1 MGATVFDAARVKTW
15 KTADGRVAYLWEE
28 KTHCIKD
35 GPKHSSWCAMAFG
48 SKADIIRRIYGVAS
62 SIPGGMLKVG
72 GRSETAFVDAMLRVL
87 EAPLQLAS
95 DKVFL
100 ENAHKG
106 FYAAITDENRAAI
119 RRHLQDSGRLDL
131 AHKILDPQSKPMQV
145 EFSLATDFDAIKA
158 IINDVEY
165 DGLDFNDRKSRLKG
179 ISVWRA
185 FQHPNTTTGGLG
197 GSAEST
203 LPQAQKPALEL
214 RIYRTNI
221 NMAYPGS
228 PSEVLAH
235 LATFNGK
242 LIWIGEADGYDL
254 PATVI
259 KVAGDIHSSTGH
271 KVLRP
276 LLREVDAGLKQ
287 PLPCSDSASFSFT
300 KDDCQWFAKNLEEV
314 RIKLQKPEGPSM
326 EVSSQELASISRPGF
341 NALRYL
347 LDSSVHRSRLV
358 ITGQDE
364 ATEREEAQEEQ
375 RGASCPELF

>member
-15 KTADGRVAYLWEE
+15 RTADGRVAYLWEE

-48 SKADIIRRIYGVAS
+48 RKADIIRRIYATAS

-72 GRSETAFVDAMLRVL
+72 GRSETAFVDAMLKVL
-87 EAPLQLAS
+87 QAPLELGS

-100 ENAHKG
+100 ENAQKG
-106 FYAAITDENRAAI
+106 FYAVITDENRTAI
-119 RRHLQDSGRLDL
+119 RQHLQDSGRLDL
-131 AHKILDPQSKPMQV
+131 AQKILDPQSKPMRV
-145 EFSLATDFDAIKA
+145 EFSLNTDFDAINA
-158 IINDVEY
+158 IVNDVEY
-165 DGLDFNDRKSRLKG
+165 DGLDFNDRRCRCKG
-179 ISVWRA
+179 TSVWKT
-185 FQHPNTTTGGLG
+185 FQQPNTTTGELG
-197 GSAEST
+197 PVEST
-203 LPQAQKPALEL
+203 LPQAQKPTLDL

-242 LIWIGEADGYDL
+242 LIWIGEPDRYDL
-254 PATVI
+254 PGTLI

-276 LLREVDAGLKQ
+276 LLREMEAGLKN
-287 PLPCSDSASFSFT
+287 PLPCNDSASFSFT

-314 RIKLQKPEGPSM
+314 RTKLQKPDGPAM
-326 EVSSQELASISRPGF
+326 QFSSQELASISRPAF

-347 LDSSVHRSRLV
+347 FESSVHRSRLV

-364 ATEREEAQEEQ
+364 AAEREEAQDEQ
-375 RGASCPELF
+375 RVASYPELF